1 MNFLSQIKLAM
12 LATVALAMVACT
24 SNGTNESDNAEQA
37 NVLQVD
43 DVLEQAESLVGDTI
57 TLEGVCT
64 HTCKHG
70 ARKIFLMGSDDTK
83 TIRIE
88 AGDFGAFK
96 PECVN
101 HIVTVKG
108 IVAEERIDE
117 AYLQAW
123 EAQVATAGGEE
134 HGESK
139 TAGCDTEKKARQE
152 TANTTEGRIKA
163 FRDKIAAQMEAGGKD
178 YIAFYHIEAIDYSI
192 EE

>member
-1 MNFLSQIKLAM
+1 MNFLSQIRLAM

-24 SNGTNESDNAEQA
+24 SNGSSENDNAEQA
-37 NVLQVD
+37 EALQVD

-101 HIVTVKG
+101 HLVTVTG
-108 IVAEERIDE
+108 VLVEDRIDE

-123 EAQVATAGGEE
+123 EAQVATAGGEQ

-139 TAGCDTEKKARQE
+139 TAGCDTEKKARKE
-152 TANTTEGRIKA
+152 TASTTEGRIKD
-163 FRDKIAAQMEAGGKD
+163 FRDKIAAQMAAGGKD
-178 YIAFYHIEAIDYSI
+178 YIAFYHVEAVSYSI

>member
-1 MNFLSQIKLAM
+1 MNFLSQIRLAM

-24 SNGTNESDNAEQA
+24 SNGSSESDNAEQA

-108 IVAEERIDE
+108 IVAEDRIDE

-123 EAQVATAGGEE
+123 EAQVALQGGEE

-163 FRDKIAAQMEAGGKD
+163 FRDKIAAQMAEGGKD

>member
-1 MNFLSQIKLAM
+1 MNFLSQIRLAM

-24 SNGTNESDNAEQA
+24 SNGSSESDNAEQA
-37 NVLQVD
+37 NALQVD

-108 IVAEERIDE
+108 IVAEDRIDE

-123 EAQVATAGGEE
+123 EAQVALQGGEE

>member
-108 IVAEERIDE
+108 IVAEDRID
-117 AYLQAW
+117 
-123 EAQVATAGGEE
+123 
-134 HGESK
+134 
-139 TAGCDTEKKARQE
+139 DTEKKARQE
-152 TANTTEGRIKA
+152 TANTAEGRIKA

>member
-1 MNFLSQIKLAM
+1 MAM

-24 SNGTNESDNAEQA
+24 SNGSSENDNAEQA

-108 IVAEERIDE
+108 IVAEDRIDE

-123 EAQVATAGGEE
+123 EAQVALQGGEE

-163 FRDKIAAQMEAGGKD
+163 FRDKIAAQMAEGGKD

>member
-1 MNFLSQIKLAM
+1 MNFLSQIRLAM

-24 SNGTNESDNAEQA
+24 SNGSSESDNAEQA
-37 NVLQVD
+37 NALQVD

-108 IVAEERIDE
+108 IVAEDRIDE

-123 EAQVATAGGEE
+123 EAQVALQGGEE

-152 TANTTEGRIKA
+152 TANTTEGRTKA

>member
-1 MNFLSQIKLAM
+1 MNFLSQIRLAM

-24 SNGTNESDNAEQA
+24 SNGSSESDNAEQA
-37 NVLQVD
+37 NILQVD
-43 DVLEQAESLVGDTI
+43 DVLEQTESLVGDTI

-108 IVAEERIDE
+108 IVAEDRIDE

-123 EAQVATAGGEE
+123 EAQVALQGGEE

-163 FRDKIAAQMEAGGKD
+163 FRDKIAAQMAEGGKD

>member
-1 MNFLSQIKLAM
+1 MNFLSQFKLAM

-24 SNGTNESDNAEQA
+24 SNETNESDNAEQTD
-37 NVLQVD
+37 VLQVD
-43 DVLEQAESLVGDTI
+43 DVLEQADKLVGDTI

-88 AGDFGAFK
+88 AGQLGAFR

-101 HIVTVKG
+101 HLVTVTG
-108 IVAEERIDE
+108 VLVEDRIDE

-123 EAQVATAGGEE
+123 EAQVATAGGEQ

-139 TAGCDTEKKARQE
+139 TAGCDTEKKARKE
-152 TANTTEGRIKA
+152 TANTTEGRIKD
-163 FRDKIAAQMEAGGKD
+163 FRDKIAAQMAAGGKD
-178 YIAFYHIEAIDYSI
+178 YIAFYHIEAVYYSI